1 MTQELMLILGGGLIM
16 GFLLGAAAILLF
28 RQRPGEGRTFQ
39 PIDIL
44 DKDEE
49 LIKLDPDSDPKG
61 IKSIAD
67 TRDGSTKQPSLNP
80 TLPQLPRNV
89 PVAVLKAQ
97 GGENEGRQWLLRYA
111 ASTSIGRFDD
121 CDIAI
126 DDNDVS
132 RLHAQI
138 THRIDAASAH
148 EFSIFDYSSTNGTI
162 VNGQPISAVASLQ
175 DGDQIQ
181 IGKTEFIFRR
191 VQQKAA
197 QPN

>member
-1 MTQELMLILGGGLIM
+1 MTQELIFILGGGIIM

-28 RQRPGEGRTFQ
+28 RQRPGQGRTFQ
-39 PIDIL
+39 TDAIL
-44 DKDEE
+44 TLDRDED
-49 LIKLDPDSDPKG
+49 LSKLDLYHTISEAPTNEG
-61 IKSIAD
+61 QTIQ
-67 TRDGSTKQPSLNP
+67 STGEHIP
-80 TLPQLPRNV
+80 PQLSRNM

-97 GGENEGRQWLLRYA
+97 EGENQGRSWLLRYA

-126 DDNDVS
+126 NDNDVS

-181 IGKTEFIFRR
+181 IGKTEFVFRR
-191 VQQKAA
+191 VQHKAG
-197 QPN
+197 

>member
-1 MTQELMLILGGGLIM
+1 MTQELIFILGGGVIM

-28 RQRPGEGRTFQ
+28 RQRPGQGRAFHTD
-39 PIDIL
+39 PIRVVDR
-44 DKDEE
+44 DEE
-49 LIKLDPDSDPKG
+49 LIDLAIGERGSGPRTTEEQAVHAP
-61 IKSIAD
+61 
-67 TRDGSTKQPSLNP
+67 DGSPV
-80 TLPQLPRNV
+80 PQFPRNQ

-97 GGENEGRQWLLRYA
+97 EGENEGRSWLLRYA

-126 DDNDVS
+126 NDNDVS

-138 THRIDAASAH
+138 THRIEAASAH

-191 VQQKAA
+191 VQQKAG
-197 QPN
+197 

>member
-1 MTQELMLILGGGLIM
+1 MTQELMLILAGGITM
-16 GFLLGAAAILLF
+16 GFLFGAAAILLF
-28 RQRPGEGRTFQ
+28 RQRPGEGRTFHGA
-39 PIDIL
+39 PIRVV

-49 LIKLDPDSDPKG
+49 LYDLAIGERSSGPRTTEEQTVHAP
-61 IKSIAD
+61 
-67 TRDGSTKQPSLNP
+67 DGSPV
-80 TLPQLPRNV
+80 PQLPRNL

-97 GGENEGRQWLLRYA
+97 GGENEGRSWLLRYA

-126 DDNDVS
+126 NDNDVS

-138 THRIDAASAH
+138 THRINAASAH

-191 VQQKAA
+191 VQQKTT
-197 QPN
+197 